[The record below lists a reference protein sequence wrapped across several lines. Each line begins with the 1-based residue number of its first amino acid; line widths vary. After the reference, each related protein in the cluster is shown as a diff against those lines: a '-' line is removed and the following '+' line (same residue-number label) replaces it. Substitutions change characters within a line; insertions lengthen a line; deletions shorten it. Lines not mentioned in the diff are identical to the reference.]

1 MNLKQF
7 VTEIGI
13 VVLAG
18 CASYSFD
25 GRGLVPGQSRA
36 NDVEAQMGA
45 PSDRITL
52 LNGSAIWYYT
62 HGPMGHDT
70 YAVRL
75 SPDGVVQSIEQVL
88 TVRNLTKLVPGV
100 TTGSEA
106 KEVLGPP
113 WRITRMD
120 RQQRNVWEYRMY
132 NVAQDDYNLYVQLS
146 YDGIV
151 REVLLLKDYHT
162 GPGGLRGRR

>member
-1 MNLKQF
+1 MNTKRFAAGLAMF
-7 VTEIGI
+7 L
-13 VVLAG
+13 LAG

-52 LNGSAIWYYT
+52 SNGSAIWYYT
-62 HGPMGHDT
+62 HGPMGHHT

-88 TVRNLTKLVPGV
+88 TVRNLTKLVSGV
-100 TTGSEA
+100 TTGSDV

-132 NVAQDDYNLYVQLS
+132 GQEQDDYNLYVQLS
-146 YDGIV
+146 DDNTV
-151 REVLLLKDYHT
+151 REVLLLKDYHKE
-162 GPGGLRGRR
+162 PGGSGKH